1 MQGSPPSGGNQGR
14 RRGGGDRPSP
24 APVANE
30 AGLRALGQTIDARQ
44 HKRPSRRKRRL
55 RRTLIVLGLVVVL
68 ITGVIV
74 GYGWYLNHEVHRIT
88 VKGLAAGETQGSE
101 NGTENILLV
110 GSTDRCALKKQY
122 IGYGICS
129 QGVNGINSDVVM
141 ILHLDPTTHSVSIL
155 SIPRDLFVPNAR
167 IQGANKIDAA
177 LFQGP
182 TQLVAA
188 IQEDFAIPIQHYVEL
203 NFDSFASVVNALGGI
218 NMYFPEPVY
227 DAESDLDVTT
237 VGCHH
242 LNGFHALQVVRA
254 RHLVHKGPGVT
265 SNNPADWTAEAQSDL
280 ARIRR
285 DHEFLRVLATAVAKK
300 GLSDPLTDRSLIAGV
315 VPDLVVDSGF
325 SAGHMINLV
334 LTYHSVN
341 VDQAPQLTLPVLED
355 TFGSYQYEGGN
366 YGDIEFPDQPN
377 DQSVV
382 DSFLGITS
390 STDSMTGA
398 PLPAPGKITVSVE
411 NGTGV
416 TNQAAT
422 TSAALGA
429 LGFHMAELG
438 DTPPVGQ
445 EAETVVYYGSKSA
458 AVVAAAQEVA
468 NSISGSVTL
477 GFNPSMVLGGAEV
490 TVDTGTSFSVNPPT
504 VATTTTTAPKKTTTP
519 KKSKSPKGATTTT
532 TTAAPTTTTP
542 TTTASGFA
550 PPTSADEALEPWDP
564 RSCTASGGEGP

>member
-1 MQGSPPSGGNQGR
+1 M
-14 RRGGGDRPSP
+14 
-24 APVANE
+24 
-30 AGLRALGQTIDARQ
+30 
-44 HKRPSRRKRRL
+44 
-55 RRTLIVLGLVVVL
+55 VLGLVVVL
-68 ITGVIV
+68 IAAGAG
-74 GYGWYLNHEVHRIT
+74 GYAWYLNHLVHRIT
-88 VKGLAAGETQGSE
+88 VKGLAAGETHGTES
-101 NGTENILLV
+101 GTENILLV

-141 ILHLDPTTHSVSIL
+141 ILHLNPTTHSVSIL

-167 IQGANKIDAA
+167 IEGANKIDAA
-177 LFQGP
+177 LYQGP

-254 RHLVHKGPGVT
+254 RHMVHKGPGVT
-265 SNNPADWTAEAQSDL
+265 SNDPANWTPEAQSDL

-300 GLSDPLTDRSLIAGV
+300 GLSDPLTDRSIITGV
-315 VPDLVVDSGF
+315 APDLTVDSGF

-341 VDQAPQLTLPVLED
+341 VDEAPQLTVPVLED
-355 TFGSYQYEGGN
+355 TFGSYQYDGGN
-366 YGDIEFPDQPN
+366 YGDIEFPDSAGR
-377 DQSVV
+377 SVRGRLIPRHHLEHQLDDGRATARPGEDHRV
-382 DSFLGITS
+382 GGQRNGRDGSGRDHLGRPRRARLPHGRTRRHVAGR
-390 STDSMTGA
+390 TGSRDRR
-398 PLPAPGKITVSVE
+398 LLRLEVTG
-411 NGTGV
+411 GTG
-416 TNQAAT
+416 
-422 TSAALGA
+422 
-429 LGFHMAELG
+429 
-438 DTPPVGQ
+438 
-445 EAETVVYYGSKSA
+445 
-458 AVVAAAQEVA
+458 
-468 NSISGSVTL
+468 
-477 GFNPSMVLGGAEV
+477 GGAGGGQLHFGIGHPRLQPVHGARRRRGHGGHRNQLLGESPQGGNDHA
-490 TVDTGTSFSVNPPT
+490 TKPSKPSKASKGTT
-504 VATTTTTAPKKTTTP
+504 TTTTTAPP
-519 KKSKSPKGATTTT
+519 STTTT
-532 TTAAPTTTTP
+532 TTTP
-542 TTTASGFA
+542 NGFN

>member
-1 MQGSPPSGGNQGR
+1 
-14 RRGGGDRPSP
+14 
-24 APVANE
+24 VANE
-30 AGLRALGQTIDARQ
+30 AGLRALGQSIDATR
-44 HKRPSRRKRRL
+44 RPSARRRPSTRKRRL
-55 RRTLIVLGLVVVL
+55 RRTLLVLGLVVVL
-68 ITGVIV
+68 VTVGVG
-74 GYGWYLNHEVHRIT
+74 GYAWYLNHLVHRIT
-88 VKGLAAGETQGSE
+88 VKGLATGETHGTES
-101 NGTENILLV
+101 GTENILLV

-122 IGYGICS
+122 IGYGICN

-141 ILHLDPTTHSVSIL
+141 ILHLNPTKHTVSIL
-155 SIPRDLFVPNAR
+155 SIPRDLFIPNAR
-167 IQGANKIDAA
+167 IEDANKIDAA
-177 LFQGP
+177 LYQGP

-265 SNNPADWTAEAQSDL
+265 SDNPADWTPEAQSDL

-300 GLSDPLTDRSLIAGV
+300 GLSDPLTDRSIITGV
-315 VPDLVVDSGF
+315 APDLTVDSGF
-325 SAGHMINLV
+325 AASHMINLV
-334 LTYHSVN
+334 LTYHSVKI
-341 VDQAPQLTLPVLED
+341 DSAPQLTLPVLED
-355 TFGSYQYEGGN
+355 TFGSYIYKGGN
-366 YGDIEFPDQPN
+366 YGDIEFPTQPD
-377 DQSVV
+377 DQSTV
-382 DSFLGITS
+382 DSFLGITPS
-390 STDSMTGA
+390 INSMTGA
-398 PLPAPGKITVSVE
+398 PLPAPAKVTVSVV

-416 TNQAAT
+416 TDQAAT

-438 DTPPVGQ
+438 DSASVGQ

-458 AVVAAAQEVA
+458 AVVAGAQEVA

-477 GFNPSMVLGGAEV
+477 GYNPSMVLGGAEV
-490 TVDTGTSFSVNPPT
+490 TVDTGTNFSVNPP
-504 VATTTTTAPKKTTTP
+504 A
-519 KKSKSPKGATTTT
+519 ATTTT
-532 TTAAPTTTTP
+532 TTTPKGSKGKKGSKSTTTTTTTTTVPPTTTT
-542 TTTASGFA
+542 TTNATSGLFA
-550 PPTSADEALEPWDP
+550 APNSPDEGLKPWDP

>member
-1 MQGSPPSGGNQGR
+1 MQGGPPSGGNLGR
-14 RRGGGDRPSP
+14 RRGGGDRPSD

-30 AGLRALGQTIDARQ
+30 AGLRALGQTVDATRRR
-44 HKRPSRRKRRL
+44 RPSRRKRRL

-68 ITGVIV
+68 IAGGVV
-74 GYGWYLNHEVHRIT
+74 GYGWYLNHLVHRIT
-88 VKGLAAGETQGSE
+88 VRGLAAGETQGSE
-101 NGTENILLV
+101 SGTENILLV

-129 QGVNGINSDVVM
+129 QGVTGINSDVVM
-141 ILHLDPTTHSVSIL
+141 ILHLNPTTHSVSIL

-177 LFQGP
+177 LYQGP
-182 TQLVAA
+182 SQLVAA

-203 NFDSFASVVNALGGI
+203 NFDSFASVVDALGGI

-265 SNNPADWTAEAQSDL
+265 SNNPADWTPEAQSDL

-285 DHEFLRVLATAVAKK
+285 DHEFLRVLASAVAKK
-300 GLSDPLTDRSLIAGV
+300 GLSNPLTDRSIITGV
-315 VPDLVVDSGF
+315 APDLVVDSGF

-334 LTYHSVN
+334 LTYHSVKI
-341 VDQAPQLTLPVLED
+341 DQAPQLTLPVLED

-366 YGDIEFPDQPN
+366 YGDIEFPVQPN

-390 STDSMTGA
+390 STNSMTGA
-398 PLPAPGKITVSVE
+398 PLPAPSQITVSVE

-416 TNQAAT
+416 TDQAAT

-429 LGFHMAELG
+429 LGFHMTKLG
-438 DTPPVGQ
+438 DTTPVGQ
-445 EAETVVYYGSKSA
+445 EAETVVYYGSKSP
-458 AVVAAAQEVA
+458 AVAAAAQEVA

-490 TVDTGTSFSVNPPT
+490 TVDTGTNFSVNPPR
-504 VATTTTTAPKKTTTP
+504 AATTTP
-519 KKSKSPKGATTTT
+519 KKSKSPKGTTTTTT
-532 TTAAPTTTTP
+532 TTAAPTATTP
-542 TTTASGFA
+542 TTTASAFA
-550 PPTSADEALEPWDP
+550 APTGADEALEPWDP
-564 RSCTASGGEGP
+564 RSCTASGGQGP